1 MEMKTILCAGLLLA
15 AVLFCGCTTS
25 SDQSTVTADI
35 QTPNLIGNWTGTMT
49 GYVDGIGYTDYSGY
63 TLTLRITEQEDR
75 VFSGEATFA
84 EQLGWESV
92 PFAGVIG
99 RDGRTITMVQ
109 SGGSDGDGGY
119 SSGYL
124 TGSDEMEVIYSVV
137 SNPFS
142 ITIDVL
148 KRS

>member
-1 MEMKTILCAGLLLA
+1 MDMKTVLCAGILLV
-15 AVLFCGCTTS
+15 AVLICGCTTS
-25 SDQSTVTADI
+25 SQESTVAGDI
-35 QTPNLIGNWTGTMT
+35 QTPNLIGDWTGTMN

-63 TLTLRITEQEDR
+63 TLTLRITEQKDR
-75 VFSGEATFA
+75 IFSGEATFS

-92 PFAGVIG
+92 VFAGVIG
-99 RDGRTITMVQ
+99 RDGRTITMVE

-124 TGSDEMEVIYSVV
+124 TGPDEMELIYAVV
-137 SNPFS
+137 SDPIS

-148 KRS
+148 KKS